1 LQKAVYLEG
10 FVLNIQA
17 DVALIAACQ
26 QGDAGA
32 IREIFDMYKDRVY
45 ALCRHMAG
53 NTEDAEDLTQE
64 VFVSVFQ
71 HLDHFRAE
79 STFGTWLYR
88 IATNHC
94 LNRLRKKRPEIHS
107 FETMQEID
115 IAPPASGPNPED
127 MVVRKELNRRMELA
141 VAALPENLRIVFVL
155 GTLEGLRYK
164 EISEVCDCSEEAVKM
179 RIHRA
184 RKQVRDKLKNYLE
197 G

>member
-1 LQKAVYLEG
+1 M
-10 FVLNIQA
+10 NIQA

-26 QGDAGA
+26 QGDAQA
-32 IREIFDMYKDRVY
+32 IREVFELYKDRVY
-45 ALCRHMAG
+45 ALCHHMAG
-53 NTEDAEDLTQE
+53 NAEDAEDLTQE
-64 VFVSVFQ
+64 IFVSAFQ
-71 HLDHFRAE
+71 HLSSFRAE

-107 FETMQEID
+107 FDTMNEVD
-115 IAPPASGPNPED
+115 IAPPAPGPSPED
-127 MVVRKELNRRMELA
+127 MVVRKELNRRMERA

-155 GTLEGLRYK
+155 GTLEGMRYK
-164 EISEVCDCSEEAVKM
+164 EIADVCECSEEAVKM

-184 RKQVRDKLKNYLE
+184 RKQVRDKLKNYLD

>member
-1 LQKAVYLEG
+1 M
-10 FVLNIQA
+10 NIQA

-26 QGDAGA
+26 QGDARA
-32 IREIFDMYKDRVY
+32 IREIFEMYKDRVY

-53 NTEDAEDLTQE
+53 NAEDAEDLTQE
-64 VFVSVFQ
+64 VFVSAFQ
-71 HLDHFRAE
+71 HLSGFRAE
-79 STFGTWLYR
+79 SAFGTWLYR

-94 LNRLRKKRPEIHS
+94 LNRLRKKRPEVHS
-107 FETMQEID
+107 FDALNEID
-115 IAPPASGPNPED
+115 VAPPAPGPNPED

-141 VAALPENLRIVFVL
+141 VAALPENLRAVFVL

-164 EISEVCDCSEEAVKM
+164 EIAEICECSEEAVKM

-197 G
+197 A